1 MDSRG
6 GCGGGAIAA
15 GTGCGSDNNNVTI
28 TNSSFFDNSSS
39 GPGGAVSG
47 SISGSGTIMWIGTA
61 GHGVLMTKEPAG
73 DRPQFVCGEVEA
85 ATCKGAVHCS
95 DHCKTTVGQRKRASC
110 SREVPPL
117 IGVVPQLQER
127 AVIRVSPLT
136 NVALRVRKAHVVTP
150 AHSKPSR
157 LCQHRRQPPR
167 R

>member
-1 MDSRG
+1 MCSILSKASGQVLSACHWIKPRAVARLMLCTAPLQICRGRYGSVGRENWADTENEHLEIIDPPNGRSEIPARNFFMDSRG

-85 ATCKGAVHCS
+85 ATCK
-95 DHCKTTVGQRKRASC
+95 
-110 SREVPPL
+110 
-117 IGVVPQLQER
+117 
-127 AVIRVSPLT
+127 
-136 NVALRVRKAHVVTP
+136 
-150 AHSKPSR
+150 
-157 LCQHRRQPPR
+157 
-167 R
+167 